1 MTFDNI
7 AAGQSVFLDA
17 NTFLYYF
24 TAHFR
29 YGTACQKLLSRI
41 ENKDIAGFT
50 SAHVLTEVV
59 HRLMTIE
66 ACQRFGWPPKGIA
79 RRLRHQP
86 AEVRQLTRSRQAID
100 EITLI
105 GIDVLP
111 IAKAHVSLAPDV
123 SRQTG
128 LLCGDAMVVAI
139 MQANGIANL
148 ASGDRDFDRV
158 AGITHYAPV

>member
-1 MTFDNI
+1 MTFEDI
-7 AAGQSVFLDA
+7 AASQAVFLDA

-29 YGTACQKLLSRI
+29 YGSDCQKLIVRI
-41 ENKDIAGFT
+41 EKEDIAGFT

-66 ACQRFGWPPKGIA
+66 ACQRFGWPSKGIA

-86 AEVRQLTRSRQAID
+86 AEVQQLTRSRQAID

-111 IAKAHVSLAPDV
+111 VANAQVSLAPDV

-128 LLCGDAMVVAI
+128 LLCGDAMVLAI

-158 AGITHYAPV
+158 AGIT

>member
-1 MTFDNI
+1 
-7 AAGQSVFLDA
+7 
-17 NTFLYYF
+17 
-24 TAHFR
+24 
-29 YGTACQKLLSRI
+29 
-41 ENKDIAGFT
+41 
-50 SAHVLTEVV
+50 
-59 HRLMTIE
+59 MTIE

-158 AGITHYAPV
+158 SGITRYAPV